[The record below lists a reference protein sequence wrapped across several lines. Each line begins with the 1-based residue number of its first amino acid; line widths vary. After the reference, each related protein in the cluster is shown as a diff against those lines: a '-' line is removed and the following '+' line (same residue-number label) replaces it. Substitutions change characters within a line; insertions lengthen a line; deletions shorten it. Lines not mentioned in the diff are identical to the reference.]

1 MFEKVK
7 SVLWGRS
14 EAAAEQ
20 GKLRRMLKKLPLP
33 LIVLL
38 AGFIG
43 YFTLVKTKP
52 EILPVE
58 NLERVWAVRTMKA
71 DYGTI
76 IPETFAFGELRASR
90 LVELRALVGGE
101 IIATS
106 ENFENGARVAK
117 GDVLAEID
125 PFQYQSAV
133 DDAKAQLQGAIAVQ
147 MERKASA
154 ELAKLEKERAETL
167 FEKGTVSKKTLDDK
181 NVEYAIRK
189 ARLDQQAALIEREKV
204 RLSRMQRDL
213 KNTKITAPFDAHV
226 GNIMAR
232 AGRVV
237 GLNDRVATLT
247 SADDFE
253 VVFNL
258 SDDQYGRF
266 LTRNTEIIGRP
277 LQVFW
282 DVGGERISMQARIRH
297 VGAQISQA
305 TRGVDVY
312 AIITGKLPSNLRAG
326 AFVSIVMTSQPETD
340 VVAIPKD
347 ALYGSDLIYVIEDGR
362 LAPLRLADYV
372 DIGDKLLVRSG
383 LRQGQEILLTQFNEA
398 AAGVAVSSFEAQ

>member
-1 MFEKVK
+1 MFEKIK
-7 SVLWGRS
+7 SALWGRS
-14 EAAAEQ
+14 DAAAEQ

-33 LIVLL
+33 LVILL
-38 AGFIG
+38 VGFIG
-43 YFTLVKTKP
+43 YYTLVKTKP
-52 EILPVE
+52 EVLPVE

-71 DYGTI
+71 NYGTVT
-76 IPETFAFGELRASR
+76 PETFAFGELRASR

-101 IIATS
+101 VIATS
-106 ENFENGARVAK
+106 ENFEDGARVAK

-125 PFQYQSAV
+125 PFQYQAAV

-147 MERKASA
+147 MERQASA
-154 ELAKLEKERAETL
+154 DLAKLEKERAEKL

-181 NVEYAIRK
+181 NVDYASRK
-189 ARLDQQAALIEREKV
+189 ARLDQQAALIAREKV
-204 RLSRMQRDL
+204 RLARVQRDL
-213 KNTKITAPFDAHV
+213 KNTKIIAPFDAHV

-266 LTRNTEIIGRP
+266 LARNTEIIGRP
-277 LQVFW
+277 LTVFW
-282 DVGGERISMQARIRH
+282 DVGGERITLQASIRH

-305 TRGVDVY
+305 TRGVDLY
-312 AIITGKLPSNLRAG
+312 AKITGKVPSNLRSG
-326 AFVSIVMTSQPETD
+326 AFVSIIMTSQPEAN

-347 ALYGSDLIYVIEDGR
+347 ALYGSDLIYVIEEGR
-362 LAPLRLADYV
+362 LAPLRLTDYV
-372 DIGDKLLVRSG
+372 DIGDKILVRTG

>member
-1 MFEKVK
+1 
-7 SVLWGRS
+7 
-14 EAAAEQ
+14 
-20 GKLRRMLKKLPLP
+20 
-33 LIVLL
+33 
-38 AGFIG
+38 
-43 YFTLVKTKP
+43 
-52 EILPVE
+52 
-58 NLERVWAVRTMKA
+58 
-71 DYGTI
+71 
-76 IPETFAFGELRASR
+76 
-90 LVELRALVGGE
+90 
-101 IIATS
+101 
-106 ENFENGARVAK
+106 
-117 GDVLAEID
+117 
-125 PFQYQSAV
+125 
-133 DDAKAQLQGAIAVQ
+133 
-147 MERKASA
+147 
-154 ELAKLEKERAETL
+154 L

-213 KNTKITAPFDAHV
+213 KNTKIIAPFDAHV

>member
-1 MFEKVK
+1 MFEKIK
-7 SVLWGRS
+7 SVLLGRS
-14 EAAAEQ
+14 DAAAEK

-38 AGFIG
+38 VGFVG
-43 YFTLVKTKP
+43 YFTRVQTKP
-52 EILPVE
+52 EVSPVE
-58 NLERVWAVRTMKA
+58 SLERVWSVRTMKA
-71 DYGTI
+71 EYGTI

-101 IIATS
+101 ILATS

-133 DDAKAQLQGAIAVQ
+133 NDAKAQLQGAVAVQ
-147 MERKASA
+147 MEREASA

-181 NVEYAIRK
+181 TVEYAIRK

-213 KNTKITAPFDAHV
+213 KNTKIIAQFDAHV

-247 SADDFE
+247 SSDDFE

-266 LTRNTEIIGRP
+266 LARNTEIIGRP
-277 LQVFW
+277 LKVFW
-282 DVGGERISMQARIRH
+282 DVGGERISMQASIRH

-312 AIITGKLPSNLRAG
+312 AKVTGKLPSNLRAG
-326 AFVSIVMTSQPETD
+326 AFVSIVMASQPETD

-347 ALYGSDLIYVIEDGR
+347 ALYGDDLIYVIEDGR
-362 LAPLRLADYV
+362 LAPLRLTDYV
-372 DIGDKLLVRSG
+372 DIGDRILVRTG

-398 AAGVAVSSFEAQ
+398 AAGVAVTSFEAQ

>member
-1 MFEKVK
+1 VFEKVK

-38 AGFIG
+38 VGFIG

-213 KNTKITAPFDAHV
+213 KNTKIIAPFDAHV

-347 ALYGSDLIYVIEDGR
+347 ALYGNDLIYVIEDGR

>member
-1 MFEKVK
+1 
-7 SVLWGRS
+7 
-14 EAAAEQ
+14 
-20 GKLRRMLKKLPLP
+20 
-33 LIVLL
+33 
-38 AGFIG
+38 
-43 YFTLVKTKP
+43 
-52 EILPVE
+52 
-58 NLERVWAVRTMKA
+58 
-71 DYGTI
+71 
-76 IPETFAFGELRASR
+76 
-90 LVELRALVGGE
+90 
-101 IIATS
+101 
-106 ENFENGARVAK
+106 
-117 GDVLAEID
+117 LAEID

-133 DDAKAQLQGAIAVQ
+133 NDAKAQLQGAVAVQ
-147 MERKASA
+147 MEREASA

-181 NVEYAIRK
+181 TVEYAIRK

-213 KNTKITAPFDAHV
+213 KNTKIIAPFDAHV

-247 SADDFE
+247 SSDDFE

-266 LTRNTEIIGRP
+266 LARNTEIIGRP
-277 LQVFW
+277 LKVFW
-282 DVGGERISMQARIRH
+282 DVGGERISMQASIRH

-312 AIITGKLPSNLRAG
+312 AKVTGKLPSNLRAG
-326 AFVSIVMTSQPETD
+326 AFVSIVMASQPETD

-347 ALYGSDLIYVIEDGR
+347 ALYGDDLIYVIEDGR
-362 LAPLRLADYV
+362 LAPLRLTDYV
-372 DIGDKLLVRSG
+372 DIGDKILVRTG

-398 AAGVAVSSFEAQ
+398 AAGVAVTSFEAQ